1 MQWHLESNLNYQ
13 RTMDIEWL
21 AKMSPYTCCQ
31 HQSTTGLASCREEP
45 CPHLHFG
52 VLWGYIIWAG
62 RLGVLPARSNSLKLQ
77 WSAMKILGFRKSSSG
92 VFIFIYFFC
101 LFPSKGEGLSTS
113 FMTIAIFGSYSSPPY
128 VDTIL
133 PTTPQGGYYRS
144 CFKDQKLHLDKESF
158 LRSGNWKVL

>member
-52 VLWGYIIWAG
+52 VLRGYIIWAG
-62 RLGVLPARSNSLKLQ
+62 RLGVLPARSNSLKRQ

-92 VFIFIYFFC
+92 VFIFIYFFVC
-101 LFPSKGEGLSTS
+101 FLAKVKAWVLHSWLSPSLEVTRHHHTWALSS
-113 FMTIAIFGSYSSPPY
+113 QPPRRMGIISP
-128 VDTIL
+128 VLKI
-133 PTTPQGGYYRS
+133 RS
-144 CFKDQKLHLDKESF
+144 LT
-158 LRSGNWKVL
+158 